1 MLGDQQA
8 VTSQRSLVANRI
20 AKKAADGVGCNRC
33 SQLANW
39 IALGKAC
46 SSLGPQVST
55 PATLLGHNGLALL
68 PLFLAWSVPALRMLR
83 ERGSAGRRAARGTR
97 SQPETPWKRPGD
109 W

>member
-55 PATLLGHNGLALL
+55 PATLRGHNGLAPL
-68 PLFLAWSVPALRMLR
+68 PLVLAWSVPALRVRR
-83 ERGSAGRRAARGTR
+83 EGGSAGGRRLAARSVTAGDAL
-97 SQPETPWKRPGD
+97 ERPG
-109 W
+109 